1 MASRNRSRTD
11 HSSPVH
17 HPVALIGSAQ
27 EWSSRALGSL
37 LQAKGYDILLA
48 HTGESTRRQARA
60 SRPDLILL
68 DTTLTDMDDLD
79 LCRALRDDPLVAPR
93 TPIITLSE
101 EPTTADQR
109 LAALEAGA
117 SEVLSP
123 PLHLEDMY
131 RKVEACVDAKRA
143 AGARSE

>member
-1 MASRNRSRTD
+1 MASRDRRRSQPA
-11 HSSPVH
+11 SPPH

-37 LQAKGYDILLA
+37 LQAKGYDVLLA
-48 HTGESTRRQARA
+48 HTGESTRVQARV

-79 LCRALRDDPLVAPR
+79 LCRALREDPLVAPR
-93 TPIITLSE
+93 TTIITLSE
-101 EPTTADQR
+101 EPATADQR
-109 LAALEAGA
+109 AAALNAGA

-123 PLHLEDMY
+123 PLHVEDVY
-131 RKVEACVDAKRA
+131 RKVEACVDATR
-143 AGARSE
+143 AGAKASE

>member
-1 MASRNRSRTD
+1 MGSRESRKLE
-11 HSSPVH
+11 PGPAQH

-37 LQAKGYDILLA
+37 LQARGYAVLLA
-48 HTGESTRRQARA
+48 HTGAETRVQART

-93 TPIITLSE
+93 TPILTLSE
-101 EPTTADQR
+101 EPATEGQR
-109 LAALEAGA
+109 LAALQAGA
-117 SEVLSP
+117 SDVLSP
-123 PLHLEDMY
+123 PLHAEEVY
-131 RKVEACVDAKRA
+131 RKVEACFVATRA
-143 AGARSE
+143 ADKAPE

>member
-1 MASRNRSRTD
+1 MGSRDSRRTE
-11 HSSPVH
+11 PGKLAR

-37 LQAKGYDILLA
+37 LQAKGYAVLLA
-48 HTGESTRRQARA
+48 HTGAATRAQART

-68 DTTLTDMDDLD
+68 DTTLTDMDDLE

-101 EPTTADQR
+101 ETPTEDQR
-109 LAALEAGA
+109 LAALNAGA
-117 SEVLSP
+117 SDVLSP
-123 PLHLEDMY
+123 PLHLEEVY
-131 RKVEACVDAKRA
+131 RRVEACVGATRA
-143 AGARSE
+143 DDEAPR